1 MDQWNQQQTNFVPK
15 IQQFNI
21 GPATTTDSTNNRYI
35 PNVTQSTIH
44 NLPVNQVQFGQGQIL
59 NTRQPFLVLQ
69 NPAQNTGN
77 VLNQNQSVQY
87 QINHQLL
94 PRQQVVNIQNSGTV
108 PQPIQQQL
116 TSAGTVRQQLTS
128 GTARQQLSTAHS
140 LVHNGKY
147 TAPNSQQPT
156 SNMNYISSQS
166 QTMSIPLA
174 ITSVSNTS
182 NMANVQQIHLLPKSS
197 NIGIAAI
204 QNWTNSQMPTNRTT
218 VDTNK
223 TFSMLSNQVH
233 PSSNQVHLSSN
244 QVSINSNHTSIS
256 CNQVSNSSSQNALSS
271 QSHTSAQPVNKTPQN
286 LIYLYQFLKK
296 LVESKNDIS
305 VYLQSGTP
313 ENRLL
318 VDILCYK
325 KFRIEFLKRSNN
337 TSLKMQILNKMGSLS
352 QQASEALQNS
362 ESMNSL
368 KNKST
373 EDIFETILNLT
384 TLRGQQPIQQIRPGQ
399 QIQVMQQTQLQTQQV
414 YQQQLGQIS
423 NLRQPSPQVQA
434 SSHCTPP
441 PPPLVPIPA
450 SKIKREP
457 GLIDKKPQNSCS
469 GPSNNQSIPTSIP
482 SSVAQNPQSSTFQ
495 RSIDDLIRMSD
506 EAAEPYDSLFDPIV
520 NPKPEV
526 TDKTCDVKPI
536 PVNHL
541 SVKQQPQITPSLS
554 QLNLTNTAPSLLE
567 QRGAVPMTDAGENFS
582 RQLDV
587 KPIPVKHLEAQSERM
602 PLMSSLP
609 APQDSTTVIG
619 NPESFPSADDS
630 FLNTLEELQQSAIE
644 SLKSTNTEFPSPVI
658 NIPKSVSV
666 VTEVPVP
673 QKTSAR
679 LTKKDVPRPLS
690 PNNMCRVEAEDQ
702 AHICS
707 SLIESNIYDKKTKD
721 MVRVKKNE
729 VICSLSSTL
738 KPKDSTTVKE
748 AVDRSHYWCNFCVFQ
763 TDNKL
768 KLVNHVISAH
778 RFSCQYCAFQ
788 CYSRA
793 DVVEHTINT
802 HKEAIQV
809 SKDFR
814 YCVLLPDYLKIIEQ
828 IEDQENQNYESDCL
842 RTFQTKKMRAHPES
856 EASCLESDW
865 EEEFMEDTG
874 SESASDIDDVQ
885 EEKIAS
891 PEKKVTP
898 KSKGRD
904 RKRKRIRTILTSDED
919 NGGSDDDDDDD
930 DDEAESKKRSILLAH
945 LSSKRKAKKAKLKK
959 SENGM
964 EEIQA
969 DAEKDKTQLSAAL
982 ENTSEEVEENP
993 PQFRRQTRR
1002 TTKSNYQKDVQNF
1015 EQLEEIFGGEEDNS
1029 DYDDDKDEDFDP
1041 SKTSEEKH
1049 KKRKTLE
1056 EPIKSPSIKSPVAS
1070 TSSMEASPIVKPV
1083 SVLVVKTQGLVSP
1096 VVHIVPPASKTQGPT
1111 SPAINI
1117 VSQTNS
1123 HTTQTSNST
1132 KTYNLMQRCVH
1143 CEYSTQDT
1151 QLLKLH
1157 SLDSHQ
1163 GQFLGIWHQ
1172 SLDILLYICP
1182 RRFCDFYGSMTGDY
1196 ICHLEKCS
1204 IEMSDYVKA
1213 SVQVTKEYVQRLKE
1227 KRIAK
1232 PTKLEELR
1240 TVLKKISEYI
1250 NEENPEA
1257 AKSATDRSSP
1267 KQQEEWQIV
1276 KPVGFHAPQT
1286 DKTTEKSQESDDS
1299 KNSSTATDD
1308 KSKDDSKTHDAS
1320 DKVEKGSHGSQAQK
1334 ADVEKEELDT
1344 SGFFKCA
1351 FCSFKAMSNTLTVR
1365 SHSVKQHPEFPL
1377 YTINL
1382 KAVET
1387 GKNHRFVLFCVGIDC
1402 EAVLTSS
1409 EEYFKHIETCDAV
1422 KQLKDDTQL
1431 LKTNKFVKT
1440 TIHRL

>member
-21 GPATTTDSTNNRYI
+21 GPATTTDNTNNCYI
-35 PNVTQSTIH
+35 PNVTQTAIH

-77 VLNQNQSVQY
+77 VLNQNQSVRY
-87 QINHQLL
+87 QINPQLL
-94 PRQQVVNIQNSGTV
+94 TRQQVVNIPNSGTV
-108 PQPIQQQL
+108 QQPLSSGAVQQPIQQHL
-116 TSAGTVRQQLTS
+116 TVRQQLS
-128 GTARQQLSTAHS
+128 SAHS
-140 LVHNGKY
+140 HMHNGNY

-156 SNMNYISSQS
+156 SKMNYISSQS

-174 ITSVSNTS
+174 INSMSNTS
-182 NMANVQQIHLLPKSS
+182 NMANVQQMHLLPKSS
-197 NIGIAAI
+197 NIGKAPI

-218 VDTNK
+218 VDTSE
-223 TFSMLSNQVH
+223 TFNMLSNQVHPNSKQVH
-233 PSSNQVHLSSN
+233 PSSNQVT
-244 QVSINSNHTSIS
+244 INSNHTSIS
-256 CNQVSNSSSQNALSS
+256 NSSPQNALSS
-271 QSHTSAQPVNKTPQN
+271 QTHTSAQPVNKTPQN
-286 LIYLYQFLKK
+286 LIYLYHFLKK

-337 TSLKMQILNKMGSLS
+337 TSLKLQILNKMGSLS

-384 TLRGQQPIQQIRPGQ
+384 TLRGPQPIQQTRSGQ
-399 QIQVMQQTQLQTQQV
+399 QIQEMQQTQLQTQQV
-414 YQQQLGQIS
+414 HQQQLGQIS
-423 NLRQPSPQVQA
+423 NSRQPSPQVQA
-434 SSHCTPP
+434 SSQCTP

-457 GLIDKKPQNSCS
+457 GIIEKKLQDSCS

-482 SSVAQNPQSSTFQ
+482 SSVSQNPQSNTFQ

-506 EAAEPYDSLFDPIV
+506 EAAEPYDSWFDPIV
-520 NPKPEV
+520 NPKSEV
-526 TDKTCDVKPI
+526 ADKTQDVKPI
-536 PVNHL
+536 PINHL
-541 SVKQQPQITPSLS
+541 SVKQQPQITPPLS
-554 QLNLTNTAPSLLE
+554 ELNLTSTAPSASSLLE
-567 QRGAVPMTDAGENFS
+567 QRGEAPVSEAGEKFS

-587 KPIPVKHLEAQSERM
+587 KPIPVNHLEAQSERM
-602 PLMSSLP
+602 PLMPSLP
-609 APQDSTTVIG
+609 APQDSTNVMG
-619 NPESFPSADDS
+619 YPRSFPSTDDS

-644 SLKSTNTEFPSPVI
+644 SLKSTNTEFPSPII

-666 VTEVPVP
+666 AAEVPVP
-673 QKTSAR
+673 QKTPTK
-679 LTKKDVPRPLS
+679 LMKKDVPRPLS

-707 SLIESNIYDKKTKD
+707 SLIESNICDKKTKD

-738 KPKDSTTVKE
+738 KPKDSTMVKE

-842 RTFQTKKMRAHPES
+842 RSFQTKKMRAHPES

-891 PEKKVTP
+891 PEKKMTP
-898 KSKGRD
+898 KTKGRD

-919 NGGSDDDDDDD
+919 NGGSDDDDEEEE
-930 DDEAESKKRSILLAH
+930 EAESKKRSILLAH
-945 LSSKRKAKKAKLKK
+945 LSSKREAKRAKLKK
-959 SENGM
+959 SEKGIK
-964 EEIQA
+964 EVQA
-969 DAEKDKTQLSAAL
+969 DAEKDKTLSSAL
-982 ENTSEEVEENP
+982 ENTLEEVEENP

-1002 TTKSNYQKDVQNF
+1002 TAKNNNKNDIQNF
-1015 EQLEEIFGGEEDNS
+1015 EQLEEIFGEEEDNS

-1041 SKTSEEKH
+1041 AKANEEKH
-1049 KKRKTLE
+1049 KKRKMLE
-1056 EPIKSPSIKSPVAS
+1056 EPIKSPLTSPSIKSLVTS
-1070 TSSMEASPIVKPV
+1070 TSFTEASPIVKPV
-1083 SVLVVKTQGLVSP
+1083 SVVIVKTPGLVSP
-1096 VVHIVPPASKTQGPT
+1096 VVHVPPANKTQGAT
-1111 SPAINI
+1111 SPAVTS
-1117 VSQTNS
+1117 VSQTS
-1123 HTTQTSNST
+1123 TST
-1132 KTYNLMQRCVH
+1132 KTYNLMQSCVH

-1204 IEMSDYVKA
+1204 IEMSDHVKA
-1213 SVQVTKEYVQRLKE
+1213 SVHVTKEYVQRLKE

-1232 PTKLEELR
+1232 PTKLKELR

-1250 NEENPEA
+1250 NEKNPEA
-1257 AKSATDRSSP
+1257 AKLTTDQSST
-1267 KQQEEWQIV
+1267 KQPEEWQIV

-1286 DKTTEKSQESDDS
+1286 EKTTEKSQVSDNS
-1299 KNSSTATDD
+1299 KNSSMATND
-1308 KSKDDSKTHDAS
+1308 KSKDDSKNAM
-1320 DKVEKGSHGSQAQK
+1320 DKVEKGSQGSQAQK
-1334 ADVEKEELDT
+1334 ANVEKEELDT

-1440 TIHRL
+1440 TIHRVSINLFFIP